1 MRVLSVGVI
10 GYGVVGKRR
19 IQHILDNKNLKLKY
33 VSDIEFKKNF
43 TKKKVNYFINYL
55 DLIKKTYQNLD
66 AKVKAARQVV
76 GKPLTLAEKILY
88 SHLWDGS
95 ASTAFARSTD

>member
-43 TKKKVNYFINYL
+43 TKKKVDYFINYL
-55 DLIKKTYQNLD
+55 DLIKKKTKHSFCYFAQLFSS
-66 AKVKAARQVV
+66 KSY
-76 GKPLTLAEKILY
+76 KIV
-88 SHLWDGS
+88 
-95 ASTAFARSTD
+95 FKK